1 MAKKMAR
8 KGPRRVMKKAADM
21 SSLSRGAKKTTS
33 KRAVKSTGRGG
44 RTMPQTRPRTQPR
57 PKTQQRPKTS
67 SATPSAS
74 KGGTRGKYVYF
85 FGTGKADGNREMK
98 DLLGGKGSGLAE
110 MTNAGLP
117 VPPGFTISTEACTLY
132 YQEGRKTPEVVDKQ
146 TLETLGKLEQAAGA
160 KLGDVKNPLLVSVR
174 SGAKFS
180 MPGMMDT
187 ILNLGLNDETVEG
200 LKARTGNGRFAYDS
214 YRRFIQM
221 YGNVVLEIPKEAFE
235 RVLEDVKEGR
245 GAHLDTDLDEEA
257 LREVVQ
263 RYKDVVTSR
272 AKRKFPQ
279 DPLEQLRGA
288 RDAVFR
294 SWNNARAIEYRRIY
308 EIPDSIGT
316 AVNVQMMVFGNMG
329 DRSATGV
336 GFTRNPAT
344 GANEFYGEFLVNA
357 QGEDVVAGIRTPQP
371 ISELEQV
378 LPQAYRELRTITSR
392 LEKHYKDVQDFEF
405 TIQDD
410 KLYMLQTRNGKR
422 TGYAAVL
429 IATDL
434 VDEKLITPREAVLQ
448 VDPESVSQLLAPVF
462 EPKAWKGLAVA
473 TKGLP
478 ASPGAASGQ
487 AVFTAD
493 AAVEWTR
500 QGKQVILVRK
510 ETVPDDIHG
519 MFVAQGIL
527 TATGGMTSH
536 AAVVGR
542 QMGKPSIVGAGALEI
557 AEAARSFLVNG
568 QTIKE
573 GDYVSFDGLT
583 GEVKIGQVATKPSEI
598 LQVVAGEMKAQD
610 SDVYQRFERLLSWA
624 DEFRRLGIR
633 ANADQP
639 DQAEV
644 AYAFG
649 ARGIGLCR
657 TEHMFFGEGRIPIV
671 QRMILA
677 DNESDRRKAVMELLP
692 LQRGDFY
699 GVFKAM
705 HGNPVTIRTIDPPLH
720 EFLPKREELMVELAR
735 MEVQG
740 KAGKELEEK
749 RALLRRVEQL
759 HEFNP
764 MLGHRGVRLGIT
776 YPEITEMQTRAIIEA
791 ACQLAKEGTTVVP
804 EIMIPLVGHVKELK
818 DQKTVV
824 DRVAEEVMKEQ
835 GVRVK
840 YLVGTMIEVPR
851 GAITADEIALEA
863 QFFSFGTNDLTQLTF
878 GFSRDDIGK
887 FLGAYQ
893 DKKILDK
900 DPFATIDT
908 VGVGQLV
915 SMAVEK
921 GRSARLDLKL
931 GICGEHGGDPS
942 SIHFFEK
949 AGLDYVSASPYRI
962 PVARLAA
969 AQAALQVKVGD

>member
-1 MAKKMAR
+1 MSKTLAR
-8 KGPRRVMKKAADM
+8 KNSSTTTPGAKSSLAARAAKAA
-21 SSLSRGAKKTTS
+21 AVAVTAAAAA
-33 KRAVKSTGRGG
+33 RAVKKVTGRG
-44 RTMPQTRPRTQPR
+44 R
-57 PKTQQRPKTS
+57 
-67 SATPSAS
+67 
-74 KGGTRGKYVYF
+74 KYVYF
-85 FGTGKADGNREMK
+85 FGNGKADGDRTMK

-117 VPPGFTISTEACTLY
+117 VPPGFTISTEACTLF
-132 YQEGRKTPEVVDKQ
+132 YQEKRKTPDVVDAQ
-146 TLETLGKLEQAAGA
+146 MVDNLRKLEKATGA
-160 KLGDVKNPLLVSVR
+160 KLGEVSNPLLVSVR

-187 ILNLGLNDETVEG
+187 ILNLGMNDQTVEG
-200 LKARTGNGRFAYDS
+200 IKARTKNGRFAWDS

-221 YGNVVLEIPKEAFE
+221 YGNVVLEIPKDAFE
-235 RVLEDVKEGR
+235 HQLEAVKKEN
-245 GAHLDTDLDEEA
+245 GAKVDTDLTEA
-257 LREVVQ
+257 HLQEVVR
-263 RYKDVVTSR
+263 RYKKIVQDKTG
-272 AKRKFPQ
+272 KPFPQ
-279 DPLEQLRGA
+279 DPLTQLRGS

-308 EIPDSIGT
+308 DIPDAIGT
-316 AVNVQMMVFGNMG
+316 AVNVQAMVFGNMG

-357 QGEDVVAGIRTPQP
+357 QGEDVVSGVRTPQP

-378 LPQAYRELRTITSR
+378 LPKAYKELRKITSR

-410 KLYMLQTRNGKR
+410 HLYMLQTRNGKR
-422 TGYAAVL
+422 TGYAAVM

-434 VDEKLITPREAVLQ
+434 VAEKLITPKEAVLQ

-462 EPKAWKGLAVA
+462 DPKEWKALGVT

-493 AAVEWTR
+493 HAVEWTR
-500 QGKQVILVRK
+500 QGKKVVLVRK

-519 MFVAQGIL
+519 MFVAQGVL

-542 QMGKPSIVGAGALEI
+542 QMGKPSVVGAGALEI
-557 AEAARSFLVNG
+557 SEATKTCKVG
-568 QTIKE
+568 TQTIRE
-573 GDYVSFDGLT
+573 GEWVSFDGLT
-583 GEVKIGQVATKPSEI
+583 GEVKVGQVATKPSEI
-598 LQVVAGEMKAQD
+598 LQVISGEMKPKD
-610 SDVYQRFERLLSWA
+610 SDLYQRFEKLLSWA
-624 DEFRRLGIR
+624 DKHRRLGIR

-639 DQAEV
+639 DQAET
-644 AYAFG
+644 AYQFG

-657 TEHMFFGEGRIPIV
+657 TEHMFFGEGRIAIV
-671 QRMILA
+671 QKMILA
-677 DNESDRRKAVMELLP
+677 DNEADRRKALDQLLP

-705 HGNPVTIRTIDPPLH
+705 HGEPVTIRTIDPPLH
-720 EFLPKREELMVELAR
+720 EFLPKREDLMVEIAR
-735 MEVQG
+735 MEEKGQKG
-740 KAGKELEEK
+740 KALEEK
-749 RALLRRVEQL
+749 EALLRRVEQL

-764 MLGHRGVRLGIT
+764 MLGHRGVRLGIS

-791 ACQLAKEGTTVVP
+791 ACQLAKEGIKCVP
-804 EIMIPLVGHVKELK
+804 EIMIPLVGLVKELR
-818 DQKTVV
+818 DQKAIV
-824 DRVAEEVMKEQ
+824 DRVAQQVIKEQ
-835 GVRVK
+835 GVKLK
-840 YLVGTMIEVPR
+840 YLVGTMIEIPR
-851 GAITADEIALEA
+851 GAVTADEIAAEA

-908 VGVGQLV
+908 VGVGPLV
-915 SMAVEK
+915 EMAVKK
-921 GRSARLDLKL
+921 GRGARPDLKL

-942 SIHFFEK
+942 SIHFFDK
-949 AGLDYVSASPYRI
+949 VGLDYVSCSPYRV